1 MKNRNKNR
9 KRKGFSLVEVMA
21 VVIILGLLA
30 GVALMNFAG
39 QIDRAKVKST
49 QANLKALHNAV
60 LQFKMDTGEYP
71 TEEDGLRALVE
82 EPMDVT
88 GWQQGGYL
96 ETTEVPLDAWGN
108 DFIYILGPES
118 GKPFVIISYG
128 ADKEPEGEDLNADL
142 YSTDILN

>member
-1 MKNRNKNR
+1 MNYKRRNTK
-9 KRKGFSLVEVMA
+9 KKAFSLVEVMA

-30 GVALMNFAG
+30 GVALVNFAG
-39 QIDRAKVKST
+39 QVEKAKKKST
-49 QANLKALHNAV
+49 EANLKALHNAV

-71 TEEDGLRALVE
+71 TEEDGLWALVE

-96 ETTEVPLDAWGN
+96 ETTEVPLDAWKN
-108 DFIYILGPES
+108 EFIYILGPES

-128 ADKEPEGEDLNADL
+128 ADGEPEGEDLDADL
-142 YSTDILN
+142 YSTDILY